1 MTTPNKT
8 MTSLCSALDSY
19 SAKLN
24 TRVAGEKGTY
34 LHSLSGMTESKDTP
48 DVQGALVALNTQ
60 LVRGNVSTAKLNF
73 DDSFR
78 LKKIALVNN
87 VIQTARLMNDGTPES
102 QQEVARYLRDLIVL
116 SFQKRAIRANLG
128 GGKDSILLA
137 VYSPTRGISQNAGN
151 SSRRI
156 AKLWVWLDIKKM
168 YEICSED
175 IKKLGARIIKR
186 DLPELS

>member
-24 TRVAGEKGTY
+24 TRVMGEKGTY

-116 SFQKRAIRANLG
+116 SFQKE
-128 GGKDSILLA
+128 S
-137 VYSPTRGISQNAGN
+137 YQS
-151 SSRRI
+151 
-156 AKLWVWLDIKKM
+156 
-168 YEICSED
+168 
-175 IKKLGARIIKR
+175 
-186 DLPELS
+186 